1 MKPNFLQLASILT
14 LFFLCIAPI
23 VSAQTAQTAELSGT
37 ITLTT
42 SNTTKRLTRGQAYR
56 NRLMPPMKTKT
67 KAMSSSAY
75 NDVVISAH
83 PLSFKPKVQ
92 PLTKNRTMD
101 QRNATFIPRV
111 LPVTQG
117 TVVQFVNND
126 PFYHNVFS
134 LTPGNKFNIGRRMR
148 GEVVQKKIGERKIEG
163 LGEVKLFCDIHTQ
176 MSAVILSLDTP
187 YFTKPDANGK
197 FSLKNLPEGRYEVR
211 VYHPDLMP
219 IIERLEI
226 KGTVEK
232 DFSLSK

>member
-1 MKPNFLQLASILT
+1 MKLNFLQLTPILT
-14 LFFLCIAPI
+14 LFLCAAIE
-23 VSAQTAQTAELSGT
+23 VSAQTAELSGT
-37 ITLTT
+37 ITLAT
-42 SNTTKRLTRGQAYR
+42 SNTTQRLARGQIYR
-56 NRLMPPMKTKT
+56 SRLAPEKPVET

-75 NDVVISAH
+75 ADVVVSAH
-83 PLSFKPKVQ
+83 PISFKPKLQ
-92 PLTKNRTMD
+92 PLAKNRTID

-117 TVVQFVNND
+117 TVVQFINND

-134 LTPGNKFNIGRRMR
+134 LTPGNEFNIGRRMR

-176 MSAVILSLDTP
+176 MNAVILSLDTP
-187 YFTKPDANGK
+187 YFTKPDANGNY
-197 FSLKNLPEGRYEVR
+197 SLKELPEGRYEVR

-219 IIERLEI
+219 VIERLDI

-232 DFSLSK
+232 DFSLTR